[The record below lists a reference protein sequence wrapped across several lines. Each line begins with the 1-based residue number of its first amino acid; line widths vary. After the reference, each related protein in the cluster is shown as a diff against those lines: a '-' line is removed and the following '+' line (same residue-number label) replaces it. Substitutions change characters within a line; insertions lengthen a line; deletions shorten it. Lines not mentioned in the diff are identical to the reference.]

1 MRFFLS
7 QSRPFAYLAVFWV
20 ALCNTAGRLEAVSAP
35 TKTVLINWHALK
47 KWHVDESRIPSNATV
62 VNRSPSLWDEHPRL
76 IIATVA
82 VVLLQSL
89 LIVGL
94 LVQRSRMKRAE
105 ASQRESEERLNLA
118 TTSAGA
124 GLWAIDQTKTQI
136 WLTDRARQ
144 LFGFAAG
151 ESPD

>member
-1 MRFFLS
+1 
-7 QSRPFAYLAVFWV
+7 V
-20 ALCNTAGRLEAVSAP
+20 
-35 TKTVLINWHALK
+35 
-47 KWHVDESRIPSNATV
+47 VD
-62 VNRSPSLWDEHPRL
+62 RSPSLWDEHPRL

-136 WLTDRARQ
+136 WLTDR
-144 LFGFAAG
+144 G
-151 ESPD
+151 